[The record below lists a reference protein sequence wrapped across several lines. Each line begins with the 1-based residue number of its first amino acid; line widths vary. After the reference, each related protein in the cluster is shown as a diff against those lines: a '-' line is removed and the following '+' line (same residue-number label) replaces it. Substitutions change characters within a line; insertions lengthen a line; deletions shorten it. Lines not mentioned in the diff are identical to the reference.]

1 MVVRIEKKN
10 TGLKEI
16 AIQTWTGISIETWTK
31 ILNATMIV
39 VVVYAAVVVAAGFV
53 PSSVAGVA
61 AVVFVS
67 SAVVV
72 TAVVSCYILKMNETS
87 ESFDPDV
94 LLLLRSKPLAV
105 PASST

>member
-1 MVVRIEKKN
+1 MNE
-10 TGLKEI
+10 
-16 AIQTWTGISIETWTK
+16 
-31 ILNATMIV
+31 TMIV
-39 VVVYAAVVVAAGFV
+39 VVVAAAVVVAAGFV
-53 PSSVAGVA
+53 PSSVEGVA

-72 TAVVSCYILKMNETS
+72 TAVVSGEVLKVNETS

-94 LLLLRSKPLAV
+94 LLFLRSKPLAV